1 VCEAFVE
8 AKSTKVGKAVPLDEP
23 GGIRGSVDAKTGLLE
38 LF

>member
-8 AKSTKVGKAVPLDEP
+8 AKSTKVGKAVPPDKPSGL
-23 GGIRGSVDAKTGLLE
+23 RGSADAKTGLLE

>member
-8 AKSTKVGKAVPLDEP
+8 AKSTKVGRAVPLGEP
-23 GGIRGSVDAKTGLLE
+23 GGLKGSADAKTGLLE